1 MARLLTLVFLSTF
14 LFSCVTRK
22 VAITKSHV
30 ETRVDSVVVEKKD
43 SVAVQQNAISI
54 KEDVEEIEIVPLDT
68 TKPMVI
74 GGKEY
79 INATVKI
86 KKKKKEVI
94 DTTKITVVKSEQK
107 QTQVKKEE
115 KKDTFA
121 KAVDKKPSY
130 FNLWWLL
137 LIPLVVWLVRRY
149 LLK

>member
-1 MARLLTLVFLSTF
+1 MVRLLTLIFLST
-14 LFSCVTRK
+14 LLLSCVTRK

-30 ETRVDSVVVEKKD
+30 ETHVDSVVVEKKD

-54 KEDVEEIEIVPLDT
+54 KEDVEEVEIVPLDT

-115 KKDTFA
+115 KKDTFV
-121 KAVDKKPSY
+121 KAVDKRPSY

>member
-1 MARLLTLVFLSTF
+1 MVRLLTLISLSLL
-14 LFSCVTRK
+14 LFSCATRK
-22 VAITKSHV
+22 VAITKSVV
-30 ETRVDSVVVEKKD
+30 ETRTDSVVVEKKD

-54 KEDVEEIEIVPLDT
+54 KEDTEEIEIVPLDT

-115 KKDTFA
+115 KKDTFV
-121 KAVDKKPSY
+121 KAVDKRPSY

>member
-1 MARLLTLVFLSTF
+1 MVRLLTLISLSLL
-14 LFSCVTRK
+14 LFSCATRK
-22 VAITKSHV
+22 VAITKSVV
-30 ETRVDSVVVEKKD
+30 ETRTDSVVVEKKD

-54 KEDVEEIEIVPLDT
+54 KEDTEEIEIVPLDT

-86 KKKKKEVI
+86 KKKKKEVV
-94 DTTKITVVKSEQK
+94 DTTKITVVKSEHK
-107 QTQVKKEE
+107 QTEVKKEE
-115 KKDTFA
+115 KKESFV
-121 KAVDKKPSY
+121 KAVDKRPSY
-130 FNLWWLL
+130 FFLWWLL

>member
-1 MARLLTLVFLSTF
+1 MARLLTLIFLSTL

-22 VAITKSHV
+22 VAITKSQV

-43 SVAVQQNAISI
+43 SVSVQQNAISV
-54 KEDVEEIEIVPLDT
+54 KEDVEEVEIVPLDT

-86 KKKKKEVI
+86 KKKKKEVV

-107 QTQVKKEE
+107 QTEVKKDE
-115 KKDTFA
+115 KKESFV
-121 KAVDKKPSY
+121 KSVDKRPSY

>member
-1 MARLLTLVFLSTF
+1 MARLLTLIFLST
-14 LFSCVTRK
+14 LLLSCVTRK
-22 VAITKSHV
+22 VAITKSQV

-54 KEDVEEIEIVPLDT
+54 KEDVEEVEIVPLDT

-115 KKDTFA
+115 KKDTFV
-121 KAVDKKPSY
+121 KAVDKRPSY

>member
-1 MARLLTLVFLSTF
+1 MVRLLTLISLSLL
-14 LFSCVTRK
+14 LFSCATRK
-22 VAITKSHV
+22 VAITKSVV

-54 KEDVEEIEIVPLDT
+54 KEDVEEVEIVPLDT

-115 KKDTFA
+115 KKDTFV
-121 KAVDKKPSY
+121 KAVDKRPSY